1 MDTSPSP
8 ARAQSATQPQLRTV
22 LLCDLVDST
31 AMVER
36 LGDARSTELIRRHD
50 RLVRQL
56 LAEHGGRGIDKSDGF
71 LALFD
76 RPIQAVGFA
85 IAYQRELRTLGNAEG
100 VPLSARTGIHVGDV
114 LLWDNTPED
123 VAAGAKPVEVEG
135 LAKPVAAR
143 LMNLA
148 LPGQILLSGVAQS
161 LSQRAQS
168 ELGPVAA
175 RLRWQTHGRFH
186 FRGVPAPT
194 LVHEVGEAGIAPLR
208 VPAST
213 PKAWRDVP
221 VWRRPLTLAVEAL
234 AVAVLTG
241 AAVLFSFRADP
252 AIAFRERDWV
262 VVGELNNL
270 TGDARFDGALEV
282 ALRTSLEQSRHIN
295 LLPEVRVRDTLRRMD
310 RAGDSTIDRATAAEV
325 ALREGARA
333 VLMPTVAE
341 VGGRLRFSVE
351 VIDPANQT
359 TVYAESAE
367 SAVTDGPLESVA
379 DVAASVRERL
389 GESLASVG
397 ESSAPLAQ
405 VTTPSLDA
413 LRAYSL
419 SQEAFARGQLGEAE
433 ALLRR
438 ALELDPGFALAHAG
452 LGRAM
457 LARGDSAGA
466 IEAIERALVDPGR
479 LGERERLSQTALL
492 AWMRHEP
499 GFEDRWRALAA
510 LYPDFYQ
517 ASHNVAMQAYAG
529 NRFAE
534 MLDYG
539 GRASAPQS
547 VTRPVSVYV
556 GAIAL
561 AASERLPEALD
572 AFREARSLG
581 MSGFD
586 FQHASALAAAGRHD
600 EGLAQ
605 MAATPA
611 SGALQQVQRS
621 ITAVAIAVDRGRWD
635 EAESASARMVAEHGD
650 QPLVGIFAR
659 VAALAANRDADGAAG
674 RAASVR
680 VLVDD
685 AARRLPTLRGA
696 EREYVAQ
703 AVAYAAYVAAR
714 DGDDALA
721 AEAIALV
728 ESLAASSPLRQLP
741 NLVAIAEARRAMAR
755 GELDA
760 ARRALAPYLGD
771 EAVFLTRALAAEL
784 EAMQGETASALAAF
798 EAIADARGRAFMEP
812 TINGGLQVEHV
823 VQLHRAR
830 LRVAELALA
839 TGRQQRAA
847 DALASFKRAWAPSGM
862 PEDLRQRVLAVERG
876 LASGPVSAALP

>member
-161 LSQRAQS
+161 LGQRAQS
-168 ELGPVAA
+168 ELGPVAQ

-186 FRGVPAPT
+186 FRGVPAPM

-241 AAVLFSFRADP
+241 AAVMFSFRADP

-282 ALRTSLEQSRHIN
+282 ALRTSLEQSRHVN

-397 ESSAPLAQ
+397 GSSAPLAQ

-433 ALLRR
+433 ALLHS
-438 ALELDPGFALAHAG
+438 ALELDPDFALAHSA
-452 LGRAM
+452 LGRIA
-457 LARGDSAGA
+457 LGRGDAAGA
-466 IEAIERALVDPGR
+466 IAALERALVDPER

-492 AWMRHEP
+492 AWMRYEP
-499 GFEDRWRALAA
+499 GFEDRWRSLAA

-517 ASHNVAMQAYAG
+517 ASHNVAMLAYPQNG
-529 NRFAE
+529 FPEMVEFA
-534 MLDYG
+534 
-539 GRASAPQS
+539 GRASVPQS
-547 VTRPVSVYV
+547 VTRPASVYV

-561 AASERLPEALD
+561 AGLGRLDESLD
-572 AFREARSLG
+572 AFREAESLG
-581 MSGFD
+581 MRGFD

-600 EGLAQ
+600 EGLAKLMQ
-605 MAATPA
+605 SPAASPLHT
-611 SGALQQVQRS
+611 LQRS
-621 ITAVAIAVDRGRWD
+621 STEVSIAVDLGRWEQA
-635 EAESASARMVAEHGD
+635 EAMAVLIVASAPPDGAAA
-650 QPLVGIFAR
+650 IFAR
-659 VAALAANRDADGAAG
+659 APLLAVSRDAEGLGRRLEVVRDIVGLARASLPGEVGAT
-674 RAASVR
+674 RY
-680 VLVDD
+680 D
-685 AARRLPTLRGA
+685 AAQ
-696 EREYVAQ
+696 V
-703 AVAYAAYVAAR
+703 VAYAAYAAAR
-714 DGDDALA
+714 DGDLALA
-721 AEAIALV
+721 REALALARAAGDGTAMPPLEAMLAAADARIAL
-728 ESLAASSPLRQLP
+728 
-741 NLVAIAEARRAMAR
+741 AEGRVD
-755 GELDA
+755 DA
-760 ARRALAPYLGD
+760 AAVLAPYDD
-771 EAVFLTRALAAEL
+771 EASHTVVRVLRAEIAAL
-784 EAMQGETASALAAF
+784 GGDAADAV
-798 EAIADARGRAFMEP
+798 ERYAAIAGGRGRAYMDYAV
-812 TINGGLQVEHV
+812 NGVLQPENII
-823 VQLHRAR
+823 QLHRAQ
-830 LRVAELALA
+830 LRVAELAL
-839 TGRQQRAA
+839 QQGQRPRAIEA
-847 DALASFKRAWAPSGM
+847 LRAFRRDWGGDALPSDLEERA
-862 PEDLRQRVLAVERG
+862 RTVERAVSG
-876 LASGPVSAALP
+876 APVAASVP

>member
-1 MDTSPSP
+1 MDTSSSP

-161 LSQRAQS
+161 LGQRAQS
-168 ELGPVAA
+168 ELGPVAQ

-186 FRGVPAPT
+186 FRGVPAPM

-241 AAVLFSFRADP
+241 AAVMFSFRADP

-270 TGDARFDGALEV
+270 TGDNRFDGALEV
-282 ALRTSLEQSRHIN
+282 ALRTSLEQSRHVN

-359 TVYAESAE
+359 TVYAESAD
-367 SAVTDGPLESVA
+367 SAVTEGPLDSVA

-389 GESLASVG
+389 GESLASVS
-397 ESSAPLAQ
+397 ESAAPLAQ
-405 VTTPSLDA
+405 VTTSSLDA

-419 SQEAFARGQLGEAE
+419 SQEALAVGRLDEAE
-433 ALLRR
+433 AQLRI
-438 ALELDPGFALAHAG
+438 ALELDPGFALARTA
-452 LGRAM
+452 LGRVAYSRADVATAIAETEAA
-457 LARGDSAGA
+457 LAA
-466 IEAIERALVDPGR
+466 PGR
-479 LGERERLSQTALL
+479 LGERERLSQAALL
-492 AWMRHEP
+492 GWLRLEP
-499 GFEDRWRALAA
+499 GFEARWRSLAG
-510 LYPDFYQ
+510 LYPDFFP
-517 ASHNVAMQAYAG
+517 AAHNVAMQAYLG
-529 NRFAE
+529 SRFAE
-534 MLDYG
+534 QVEYAQ
-539 GRASAPQS
+539 RASAPQS
-547 VTRPVSVYV
+547 VTRPASVYV
-556 GAIAL
+556 SAIGLGAL
-561 AASERLPEALD
+561 ERLPESLD
-572 AFREARSLG
+572 AFREAASLG
-581 MSGFD
+581 FGGFG
-586 FQHASALAAAGRHD
+586 FQHASALAAAGRHED
-600 EGLAQ
+600 GLALID
-605 MAATPA
+605 ATPA
-611 SGALQQVQRS
+611 SSGLQGMQRV
-621 ITAVAIAVDRGRWD
+621 VARLAIEVDLGRWD
-635 EAESASARMVAEHGD
+635 AAEATAARLAREDTGMPGLALTARAAALSASRGVEGAEAR
-650 QPLVGIFAR
+650 R
-659 VAALAANRDADGAAG
+659 AALAELVALAGASLPELSGQARLEAAG
-674 RAASVR
+674 
-680 VLVDD
+680 
-685 AARRLPTLRGA
+685 
-696 EREYVAQ
+696 VA
-703 AVAYAAYVAAR
+703 AYAAYLAAR
-714 DGDDALA
+714 EGDAPLAQEALA
-721 AEAIALV
+721 LV
-728 ESLAASSPLRQLP
+728 ASSGMAEQPVVA
-741 NLVAIAEARRAMAR
+741 NLVAIASARLALAAGDVAEARRR
-755 GELDA
+755 
-760 ARRALAPYLGD
+760 LAPYAGD
-771 EAVFLTRALAAEL
+771 DTLLLTAALWAEL
-784 EAMQGETASALAAF
+784 EAQSGQRAEAIERYAALASW
-798 EAIADARGRAFMEP
+798 RGRAFLEW
-812 TINGGLQVEHV
+812 GLGSALQVENV
-823 VQLHRAR
+823 IQLRRAQ
-830 LRVAELALA
+830 LRIAELATEDGQTA
-839 TGRQQRAA
+839 RAQE
-847 DALASFKRAWAPSGM
+847 ALRALRRAWPGEAM
-862 PEDLRQRVLAVERG
+862 PEDLRLRVQAVERG
-876 LASGPVSAALP
+876 ISAAPVSAALP